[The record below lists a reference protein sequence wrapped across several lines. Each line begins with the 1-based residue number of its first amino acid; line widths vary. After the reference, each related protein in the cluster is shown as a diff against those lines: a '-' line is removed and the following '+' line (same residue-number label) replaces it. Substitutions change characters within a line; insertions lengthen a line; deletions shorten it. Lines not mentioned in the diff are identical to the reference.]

1 MRVAR
6 YVKRS
11 SLSRTLPP
19 ALRFARPDRHSILAR
34 TGLAN
39 PEFQFIVISLKA
51 AFYENAAA
59 LVGIYRDGGS
69 RTLTLDVRSTSTH
82 FSSPFEDVS

>member
-1 MRVAR
+1 MSNVRL
-6 YVKRS
+6 
-11 SLSRTLPP
+11 SLAHFPP
-19 ALRFARPDRHSILAR
+19 PYDLHVLIVIPMLAR

-69 RTLTLDVRSTSTH
+69 RTLTLDVRSTSTY
-82 FSSPFEDVS
+82 FSSPFEDVND